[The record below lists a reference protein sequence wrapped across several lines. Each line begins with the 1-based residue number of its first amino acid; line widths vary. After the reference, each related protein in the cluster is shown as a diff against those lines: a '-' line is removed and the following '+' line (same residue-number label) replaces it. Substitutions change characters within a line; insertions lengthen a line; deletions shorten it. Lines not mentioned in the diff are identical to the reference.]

1 VLQRVRV
8 PVVADAVAKPHTQG
22 SVRHRVARLL
32 DLAVAV
38 ERLKEPVAQLLEL
51 RIGLHE
57 SHLNLAVRGDG
68 VTVALRVGGH
78 LDVGLCGRRSRCAVA
93 LVVGVAVVDPRGAL
107 AAAGCC
113 AGALL
118 ADIGQRGLDP
128 NERRVQQ
135 PGERDDD
142 VAASSPGDTG
152 EQHVSTR
159 VKVAVGPP
167 QEVVQA

>member
-1 VLQRVRV
+1 M
-8 PVVADAVAKPHTQG
+8 
-22 SVRHRVARLL
+22 
-32 DLAVAV
+32 AVAV
-38 ERLKEPVAQLLEL
+38 ERLKEPVAELLEL
-51 RIGLHE
+51 GIELHE
-57 SHLNLAVRGDG
+57 GHLNLAVRGDG

-78 LDVGLCGRRSRCAVA
+78 LDLGLCGWRVIIRRSRCAVV
-93 LVVGVAVVDPRGAL
+93 LVVGVAVVDRRGAL
-107 AAAGCC
+107 AVAGCC

-159 VKVAVGPP
+159 AKVEVGPP
-167 QEVVQA
+167 PEVVQA

>member
-1 VLQRVRV
+1 L
-8 PVVADAVAKPHTQG
+8 PVSST
-22 SVRHRVARLL
+22 
-32 DLAVAV
+32 LAIAV

-51 RIGLHE
+51 RIELHE

-78 LDVGLCGRRSRCAVA
+78 LDVGRCARRVRRGRCAVA

-118 ADIGQRGLDP
+118 ADIGQRGLDS

-142 VAASSPGDTG
+142 VAASSPGDTS

-159 VKVAVGPP
+159 AKVEVGPP
-167 QEVVQA
+167 PEVVQA

>member
-1 VLQRVRV
+1 
-8 PVVADAVAKPHTQG
+8 
-22 SVRHRVARLL
+22 
-32 DLAVAV
+32 LAVAV
-38 ERLKEPVAQLLEL
+38 ERLKEPVAELLEL
-51 RIGLHE
+51 RIELHE
-57 SHLNLAVRGDG
+57 GHLNLAVRGDG

-78 LDVGLCGRRSRCAVA
+78 LDLGLCGWRVIIRRSRCAVV
-93 LVVGVAVVDPRGAL
+93 LVVGVAAVDRHRAP
-107 AAAGCC
+107 AAAGYC

-135 PGERDDD
+135 PGKRDDD

-159 VKVAVGPP
+159 AKVEVGPP
-167 QEVVQA
+167 PEVVQA

>member
-1 VLQRVRV
+1 
-8 PVVADAVAKPHTQG
+8 
-22 SVRHRVARLL
+22 
-32 DLAVAV
+32 LAVAV
-38 ERLKEPVAQLLEL
+38 ERFKEPVTELLEL
-51 RIGLHE
+51 WIELHE
-57 SHLNLAVRGDG
+57 GHLNLAVRGDG

-78 LDVGLCGRRSRCAVA
+78 LDLGLCGWRVIIRRSRCAVV
-93 LVVGVAVVDPRGAL
+93 LVVGV
-107 AAAGCC
+107 AGCC

-135 PGERDDD
+135 PGKRDDD

-159 VKVAVGPP
+159 AKVEVGPP
-167 QEVVQA
+167 PEVVQG